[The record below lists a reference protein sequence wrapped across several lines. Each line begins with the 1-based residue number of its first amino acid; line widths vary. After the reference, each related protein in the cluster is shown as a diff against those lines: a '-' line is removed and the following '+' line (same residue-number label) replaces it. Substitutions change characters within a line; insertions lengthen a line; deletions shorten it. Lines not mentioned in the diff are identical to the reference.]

1 MLART
6 KKRPTEEI
14 VEIRLRGPR
23 KSREAA
29 VRAVEPL
36 GFQDVS
42 ETRPGGQALSWR
54 DVLPEPA
61 PGQAL
66 KGARTKEGLT
76 QRALADLTYIPQRH
90 ISEMETGKRPIGKQT
105 ARILARALKVDYR
118 LFL

>member
-6 KKRPTEEI
+6 KKRATDET

-29 VRAVEPL
+29 VRAVESL
-36 GFQDVS
+36 GFV
-42 ETRPGGQALSWR
+42 ELSAAAPWR
-54 DVLPEPA
+54 SILPEPS

-66 KGARTKEGLT
+66 RGARVKEGLT
-76 QRALADLTYIPQRH
+76 QRALADLIDTPQRH
-90 ISEMETGKRPIGKQT
+90 ISEMETGKRPIGKRT
-105 ARILARALKVDYR
+105 ARILAKTLKVDYR